1 MAERH
6 GTEVSFRLG
15 PGTAGEA
22 RAFAADLAA
31 ATGAGC
37 LRHMLFVDE
46 ERGEYGCLAEWP
58 DRAAAERYAASA
70 PVAAVLARIGDRA
83 ERVPRVRTYAMEEQA
98 SGA

>member
-22 RAFAADLAA
+22 RALATRLAA
-31 ATGAGC
+31 ATGPGC
-37 LRHMLFVDE
+37 LRHVLFLDE
-46 ERGEYGCLAEWP
+46 GRGEYGCLAEWP

-70 PVAAVLARIGDRA
+70 PVAAVLEEIGARA
-83 ERVPRVRTYAMEEQA
+83 ERVPRVRMYVMEERA
-98 SGA
+98 PED